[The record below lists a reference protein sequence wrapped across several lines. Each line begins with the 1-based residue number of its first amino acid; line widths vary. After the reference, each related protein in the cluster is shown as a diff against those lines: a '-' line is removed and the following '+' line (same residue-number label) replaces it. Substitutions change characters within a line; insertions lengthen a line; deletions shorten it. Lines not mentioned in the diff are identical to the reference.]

1 MPLSFIYAIGFEII
15 LASFEGVIFKVG
27 CETGMWVVSQTSIYV
42 YYVSV
47 ELVYVLLT
55 ARSSVAAAAAAPPL
69 LVLQRCH
76 PPGSRLDAPRKK
88 YFSLDYQVN
97 SSWYVFLKWLS
108 PV

>member
-1 MPLSFIYAIGFEII
+1 MFSDA
-15 LASFEGVIFKVG
+15 
-27 CETGMWVVSQTSIYV
+27 V
-42 YYVSV
+42 YNVSV

-55 ARSSVAAAAAAPPL
+55 ARSSVAAAAAPPL

-97 SSWYVFLKWLS
+97 SKLVCTYV
-108 PV
+108 